1 MLLLLGLKL
10 LPSCNLDK
18 WSHLFWQA
26 FHLFLSNY
34 VQCWPYLTACDDR
47 RALSSAMRL
56 DNAFFSLQIFRLIR
70 LLKISSFSHEAMESL
85 KYLGLNLASYFIFI
99 YITNAVIKIKSD
111 SNLTNISKKLLYV
124 EKFLRK
130 WWRCILYFNWKVYSH
145 QYTTHTDTWLMQ

>member
-34 VQCWPYLTACDDR
+34 VRCWPYLTACDDR

-56 DNAFFSLQIFRLIR
+56 DNAFFSFQIFRLIR

-85 KYLGLNLASYFIFI
+85 KYLGLNLASCFIFI
-99 YITNAVIKIKSD
+99 YITNAVIKIKIWLKFD
-111 SNLTNISKKLLYV
+111 YF
-124 EKFLRK
+124 EKIAIRWEIFTK
-130 WWRCILYFNWKVYSH
+130 MIMHFIF
-145 QYTTHTDTWLMQ
+145 Q